1 MQTGEHEESR
11 DARLDAL
18 LRALP
23 SREIDPSVDA
33 RVLRRARAVLV
44 DPQES
49 GVMHVLQRLWERAI
63 APVLVTGTVATYL
76 VWAVQSTSALY
87 R

>member
-1 MQTGEHEESR
+1 MNSDDSR

-18 LRALP
+18 LSGLRP
-23 SREIDPSVDA
+23 RELDPRVDA
-33 RVLRRARAVLV
+33 RVLRTARAVLV
-44 DPQES
+44 EQPQR
-49 GVMHVLQRLWERAI
+49 GAVHFLQRLWERAV
-63 APVLVTGTVATYL
+63 APILVTGTVATYL